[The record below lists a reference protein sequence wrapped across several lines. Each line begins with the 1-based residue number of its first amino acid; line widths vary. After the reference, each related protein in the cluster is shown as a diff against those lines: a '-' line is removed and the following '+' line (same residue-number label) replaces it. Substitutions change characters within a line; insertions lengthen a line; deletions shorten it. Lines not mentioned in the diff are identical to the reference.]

1 MYICNVTKKGML
13 ITNKNARKIAL
24 WAVMLMGI
32 VVIVSS
38 CGSAKH
44 STTKKPGGCNCGF

>member
-24 WAVMLMGI
+24 WVVMLMGI
-32 VVIVSS
+32 VVIGSS